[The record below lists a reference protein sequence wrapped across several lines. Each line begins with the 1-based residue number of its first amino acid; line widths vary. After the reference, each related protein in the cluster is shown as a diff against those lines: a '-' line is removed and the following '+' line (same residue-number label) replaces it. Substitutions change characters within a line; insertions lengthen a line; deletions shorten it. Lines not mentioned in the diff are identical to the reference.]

1 MAKNNPEEITSAIVV
16 GTEQEVTVIKKSAK
30 SVAFYALEDIDAWV
44 GGTHYQLRKD
54 KEHKVPEDVAA
65 ILTNS
70 HKGYR
75 R

>member
-1 MAKNNPEEITSAIVV
+1 MAKNNPEEVTTVV

-70 HKGYR
+70 RKGYR

>member
-1 MAKNNPEEITSAIVV
+1 MAKNNPEEVTTVV
-16 GTEQEVTVIKKSAK
+16 NTEQEVTVIKKSAK

-70 HKGYR
+70 RKGYR

>member
-1 MAKNNPEEITSAIVV
+1 MAKDNPEEVATVV
-16 GTEQEVTVIKKSAK
+16 DTEQEVTVIKKSAK
-30 SVAFYALEDIDAWV
+30 IVAFYALEDIDAWV

>member
-1 MAKNNPEEITSAIVV
+1 MAKNNPEEITTVV

-65 ILTNS
+65 ILTNG

>member
-1 MAKNNPEEITSAIVV
+1 MAKNNPEEAIVD
-16 GTEQEVTVIKKSAK
+16 TAQDNAEVTVIKKVSK
-30 SVAFYALEDIDAWV
+30 SVAFYALEEIDSWI
-44 GGTHYQLRKD
+44 GGTHYQLKKD

-70 HKGYR
+70 RKGYR

>member
-1 MAKNNPEEITSAIVV
+1 MAKNNPEEITSAIVD
-16 GTEQEVTVIKKSAK
+16 TEQEVTVIKKSAK
-30 SVAFYALEDIDAWV
+30 SVAFYALDIDAWV

-70 HKGYR
+70 RKGYR

>member
-1 MAKNNPEEITSAIVV
+1 MAKNNPEEVTTVV
-16 GTEQEVTVIKKSAK
+16 DTEQEVTVIKKSAK

-70 HKGYR
+70 CKGYR

>member
-1 MAKNNPEEITSAIVV
+1 MAKNNPEEVTTVV
-16 GTEQEVTVIKKSAK
+16 DTEQEVTVIKKSAK

-65 ILTNS
+65 ILINS
-70 HKGYR
+70 RKGYR

>member
-1 MAKNNPEEITSAIVV
+1 MAKNNPEEVTTVV
-16 GTEQEVTVIKKSAK
+16 DTEQEVTVIKKSAK

-54 KEHKVPEDVAA
+54 KEHTVPEDVAA

-70 HKGYR
+70 RKGYR

>member
-1 MAKNNPEEITSAIVV
+1 MAKNNPEEVTTVV
-16 GTEQEVTVIKKSAK
+16 DTEQEVTVIKKSAK

-44 GGTHYQLRKD
+44 GGVHYELRKD

-70 HKGYR
+70 RKGYR

>member
-1 MAKNNPEEITSAIVV
+1 MTKNNPEEVTTVV

-70 HKGYR
+70 RKGYR

>member
-1 MAKNNPEEITSAIVV
+1 MAKNNPEEVTTVV
-16 GTEQEVTVIKKSAK
+16 DTEQEVTVIKKSAK

-44 GGTHYQLRKD
+44 GCTHYQLRKD

-70 HKGYR
+70 RKGYR

>member
-1 MAKNNPEEITSAIVV
+1 MAKNNPEEVTTVV
-16 GTEQEVTVIKKSAK
+16 GTEQEVTVIKKSTK
-30 SVAFYALEDIDAWV
+30 SVAFYALEDIDSWV
-44 GGTHYQLRKD
+44 GGVHYELRKD

-65 ILTNS
+65 ILTNG

>member
-1 MAKNNPEEITSAIVV
+1 MAKNNPEEVTTVV
-16 GTEQEVTVIKKSAK
+16 DTEQEITVIKKSAK
-30 SVAFYALEDIDAWV
+30 SVTFYALEDIDAWV

-70 HKGYR
+70 RKGYR

>member
-1 MAKNNPEEITSAIVV
+1 MAKNNPEEITSAIVD
-16 GTEQEVTVIKKSAK
+16 TEQEVTVIKKSAI
-30 SVAFYALEDIDAWV
+30 YALEDIDAWV

-70 HKGYR
+70 RKGYR

>member
-1 MAKNNPEEITSAIVV
+1 MAKNNPEEITSAIVD
-16 GTEQEVTVIKKSAK
+16 TEQEVTVIKKSAK
-30 SVAFYALEDIDAWV
+30 SVAFYDLEDIDALV

-70 HKGYR
+70 RKGYR

>member
-1 MAKNNPEEITSAIVV
+1 MAKNNPEEVTTVV
-16 GTEQEVTVIKKSAK
+16 DTEQEVTVIKKSAK